1 MADVGGSLA
10 EWSQSSHMRANKFEV
25 QCVTTSAAISIR
37 NKRCDAISCGG
48 AHAASL
54 RKHDPVA
61 ARAVLA
67 ECRGLIETP
76 EMHKLLRVA
85 LVVTAL
91 ILAGTLGFAWIEGWG
106 LFDAL
111 YMSVITLTTVG
122 FEEVHPLS
130 SGGRV
135 FVMLFLVV
143 GLGVFMYGVVAL
155 GEWIVQAQLGSW
167 LGKNKMLS
175 TILKMKDHFIVC
187 GFGRF
192 GRSVCEELSGRG
204 LPFVVLE
211 LDGDNVELCRDKGW
225 PYLIGDATEDKAL
238 YEAGI
243 ERARGIACTLPSDA
257 ANLYVVMSARLLQ
270 KDLQILSRATTEK
283 DANKLRRAGAD
294 RVISI
299 YAAGAAKM
307 VQLMANPRVE
317 DFFEVIT
324 AKGKSMELA
333 EVEVEQGAPYA
344 DGTLAKSGFRERGVM
359 VVGIRRPSGELLIP
373 PSPHDVIHAGD
384 CLIVLGKVESIQDLL
399 HVETERP

>member
-1 MADVGGSLA
+1 
-10 EWSQSSHMRANKFEV
+10 
-25 QCVTTSAAISIR
+25 
-37 NKRCDAISCGG
+37 
-48 AHAASL
+48 
-54 RKHDPVA
+54 
-61 ARAVLA
+61 
-67 ECRGLIETP
+67 
-76 EMHKLLRVA
+76 MHKLLRVA

-91 ILAGTLGFAWIEGWG
+91 ILVGTLGFAWIEGWG

-130 SGGRV
+130 SAGRA

-155 GEWIVQAQLGSW
+155 GEWVVQAQLGSW

-192 GRSVCEELSGRG
+192 GRSVCEELASRG

-211 LDGDNVELCRDKGW
+211 VDDENVEVCRDKGW
-225 PYLIGDATEDKAL
+225 PYLVGDATEDKAL

-257 ANLYVVMSARLLQ
+257 ENLYVVMSARLLQ

-283 DANKLRRAGAD
+283 DADKLRRAGAD

-324 AKGKSMELA
+324 AKGKSLDLA
-333 EVEVEQGAPYA
+333 EVQVDQGASYA
-344 DGTLAKSGFRERGVM
+344 GGALAKSGFRERGIM

-373 PSPHDVIHAGD
+373 PSPNDVIHVGD
-384 CLIVLGKVESIQDLL
+384 CLIVLGKVKSIQELL
-399 HVETERP
+399 HVDSDR